1 MKSRCS
7 ALLLCFVL
15 SGCCIPGGGC
25 NVSAAGGPVAW
36 DGLDAPPTGDAE
48 TASSA
53 SDPAKPGKVRQIAM
67 EARKKAPAVEK
78 FEQGQAAE
86 RSADAKLTDQLK
98 ICRNC

>member
-1 MKSRCS
+1 MKSRSS

-36 DGLDAPPTGDAE
+36 DGLDAPATEDAG
-48 TASSA
+48 TAPSA
-53 SDPAKPGKVRQIAM
+53 SDPAKPDKVRQMAT
-67 EARKKAPAVEK
+67 EARKKTQAVEK
-78 FEQGQAAE
+78 FEQEQAAE
-86 RSADAKLTDQLK
+86 RSADAKLSDQLK